1 MAWVEAVGE
10 HCCPL
15 GAAFPELDQH
25 HPDSYLVEAALT
37 EDLDLEALDRE
48 AAGDIARFD
57 RLYTATLERI
67 RFEAAA
73 FMTAWDRGQI
83 PPADLIADLRQMQGA
98 S

>member
-1 MAWVEAVGE
+1 MTDEQRAIWRRLTDEQRQRVIDAEWVGCLGLGEASTWVAWVEAVGE
-10 HCCPL
+10 HC
-15 GAAFPELDQH
+15 
-25 HPDSYLVEAALT
+25 
-37 EDLDLEALDRE
+37 
-48 AAGDIARFD
+48 
-57 RLYTATLERI
+57 LYTATLERI